1 MEELRLQKFEKPTPI
16 QSQMWPILLKGLDCV
31 GIAQTGTGNTLAFLL
46 PALIHID
53 GQTTPRS
60 ERLGPNV
67 LVLSPTREL
76 ALQIE
81 QEVKKINYKGI
92 KSVCIYGG
100 GDRKE
105 QISVCTRGVEIIIGT
120 PGRLYDL
127 MKASAINVIS
137 VTYLVMDEADLML
150 DLGFEPQILK
160 ILLDIRPDR
169 QTVMTSATWPSGVRR
184 LATKYLKEPIQ
195 LYVDT
200 LDLRAAK
207 SVEQHIVILKAEDDK
222 TTMLMDYIENKMEP
236 EDKLIVF
243 VSRKS
248 TADTLSCDLILK
260 NISCQ
265 SIHGDREQCDR
276 EQALEDFKESYVKI
290 LIATDVASR
299 GIDVKDITC
308 VFNYDFPHN
317 MEEYVHRVGRTGRA
331 GRTGKSIT
339 LMTRQ
344 DWKNAKELIEILQ
357 EGGQEVLPELIDMA
371 ERYEAMKRRKMEE
384 EGSFGGGG
392 RGGRGG
398 RGGGS
403 GCFNCGKEGHMSR
416 ECPSGGGGGGRGRS
430 RGGGNRW

>member
-1 MEELRLQKFEKPTPI
+1 MR
-16 QSQMWPILLKGLDCV
+16 PILLKGLDYV
-31 GIAQTGTGNTLAFLL
+31 GIVQTGTGKTLAFLL

-67 LVLSPTREL
+67 LVLSPAREL

-81 QEVKKINYKGI
+81 KEVKKINYKGI
-92 KSVCIYGG
+92 TSVCIYGG

-127 MKASAINVIS
+127 MKAGAMNVTS
-137 VTYLVMDEADLML
+137 VTYLVMNEADRMQ

-299 GIDVKDITC
+299 GIDMKDITC

-398 RGGGS
+398 RGGAS

-416 ECPSGGGGGGRGRS
+416 ECPSGGGGGGRGRGRS